1 MTCVK
6 RNGAFSLHSQAGP
19 QTGLGV
25 DRWSQVSH
33 TPNTFR
39 FATMSPDGMHW
50 MLRRNCSVTP
60 PQLMWVFVGLSGASL
75 GVAAFFWAMGAT
87 LVLPFAVVELVALG
101 AAFVV
106 YARHAT
112 DRERISLCEGQ
123 LVVEQES
130 AGKTLRCEFS
140 RHAVQVVPQTGGDQL
155 IDPVATLRAPARRR
169 TAQRARPDHRAVRP

>member
-1 MTCVK
+1 
-6 RNGAFSLHSQAGP
+6 
-19 QTGLGV
+19 V

-39 FATMSPDGMHW
+39 FATVSPDGMHW

-60 PQLMWVFVGLSGASL
+60 PQLMWVFLGLSGLSL

-130 AGKTLRCEFS
+130 AGKTLRCEFA

-155 IDPVATLRAPARRR
+155 IEVHGGGRSVKVGRFVRSDLRPAL
-169 TAQRARPDHRAVRP
+169 AREIRMALRGM